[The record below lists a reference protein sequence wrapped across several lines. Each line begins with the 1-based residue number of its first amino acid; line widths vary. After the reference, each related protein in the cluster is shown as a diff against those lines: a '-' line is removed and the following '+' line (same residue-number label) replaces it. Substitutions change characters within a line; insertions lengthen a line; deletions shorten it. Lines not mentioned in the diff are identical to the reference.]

1 MANAYQQMI
10 DSYSAQRKAQE
21 DFLKQQQANQAKQLQ
36 NQVNKTI
43 SQLET
48 AKKQYGQTYH
58 DNARQ
63 AYIQKMQA
71 QRDLPQQL
79 AAQGVSG
86 GLSESGNI
94 ALNTAYGNQLSGYKR
109 DYNDQLSDVD
119 QNIYNARQDYNS
131 ALADLNNTYL
141 GKLAENNNYYNQL
154 IAQQKAA
161 QLQAEEAARNAQVQS
176 YRTTGNGSGHDNSAY
191 VKRAQEKMDN
201 EGNQSAYSYL
211 RNLTDQGYISS
222 EDFASIAAQI
232 GIPGTEI
239 ANYLSGNAAKVA
251 QDIVI
256 HSVPL
261 SGTYKQTRE
270 NWLKDMKARRSGR

>member
-48 AKKQYGQTYH
+48 AKKQYGQTYQ

-109 DYNDQLSDVD
+109 DYNDQLSAAD

-131 ALADLNNTYL
+131 ALADLNNAYL

-161 QLQAEEAARNAQVQS
+161 QLQAEEAARQAALS
-176 YRTTGNGSGHDNSAY
+176 GSSSGSSNSSDSAY
-191 VKRAQEKMDN
+191 IKRAQTLLDKDLKS
-201 EGNQSAYSYL
+201 GGRTSYDYL
-211 RNLTDQGYISS
+211 KNLLSSGYIDENSFS
-222 EDFASIAAQI
+222 NIAAQI
-232 GIPGTEI
+232 GLTDSMIRKYITSDDVAATGRAAAYYANPASRVGAVAGGI
-239 ANYLSGNAAKVA
+239 ASLF
-251 QDIVI
+251 
-256 HSVPL
+256 
-261 SGTYKQTRE
+261 R
-270 NWLKDMKARRSGR
+270 

>member
-48 AKKQYGQTYH
+48 AKKQYGQTYQ

-109 DYNDQLSDVD
+109 DYNDQLSAAD

-161 QLQAEEAARNAQVQS
+161 QLQAEEAARQAA
-176 YRTTGNGSGHDNSAY
+176 GSSSGSSGSSNSAY
-191 VKRAQEKMDN
+191 IKRAQSLLDKD
-201 EGNQSAYSYL
+201 GRSAYDYL
-211 RNLTDQGYISS
+211 KNLMESGYIDGSS
-222 EDFASIAAQI
+222 FSNIAAQI
-232 GIPGTEI
+232 GLTDSMIRKYMTSDDI
-239 ANYLSGNAAKVA
+239 ANTGRAAAYYSNPANLVGE
-251 QDIVI
+251 V
-256 HSVPL
+256 
-261 SGTYKQTRE
+261 
-270 NWLKDMKARRSGR
+270 ARRGIAALIR

>member
-48 AKKQYGQTYH
+48 AKKQYGQTYQ

-109 DYNDQLSDVD
+109 DYNDQLSAAD

-161 QLQAEEAARNAQVQS
+161 QLQAEEAARQAA
-176 YRTTGNGSGHDNSAY
+176 GSSSGSSGSSNSAY
-191 VKRAQEKMDN
+191 AKRAQSLLDKD
-201 EGNQSAYSYL
+201 GRSAYDYL
-211 RNLTDQGYISS
+211 KNLMESGYIDGSS
-222 EDFASIAAQI
+222 FSNIAAQI
-232 GIPGTEI
+232 GLTDSMIRKYMTSDDVAAAARAAAYYANSANRVGAVAGGI
-239 ANYLSGNAAKVA
+239 ASLF
-251 QDIVI
+251 
-256 HSVPL
+256 
-261 SGTYKQTRE
+261 R
-270 NWLKDMKARRSGR
+270 

>member
-48 AKKQYGQTYH
+48 AKKQYGQTYQ

-109 DYNDQLSDVD
+109 DYNDQLSAAD

-161 QLQAEEAARNAQVQS
+161 QLQAEEAARQAA
-176 YRTTGNGSGHDNSAY
+176 GSSSGSSGSSGSAY
-191 VKRAQEKMDN
+191 ANRAQSLFDKDLES
-201 EGNQSAYSYL
+201 GGRTSYDYL
-211 RNLTDQGYISS
+211 KNLLSIGYID
-222 EDFASIAAQI
+222 EDSFSNIAAQI
-232 GIPGTEI
+232 GLTDSMIRKYMTSDDVAATARAAAYYARPANRVGAVAGGI
-239 ANYLSGNAAKVA
+239 ASLF
-251 QDIVI
+251 
-256 HSVPL
+256 
-261 SGTYKQTRE
+261 R
-270 NWLKDMKARRSGR
+270 

>member
-48 AKKQYGQTYH
+48 AKKQYGQTYQ

-109 DYNDQLSDVD
+109 DYNDQLSAAD

-161 QLQAEEAARNAQVQS
+161 QLQAEEAARQAQIQAQQQAKAAAVKAQQQEEAKTIKRLQS
-176 YRTTGNGSGHDNSAY
+176 YINSMNTLNDTNTKINY
-191 VKRAQEKMDN
+191 LN
-201 EGNQSAYSYL
+201 NQNL
-211 RNLTDQGYISS
+211 RGLSNDDVYWLANYFGISNDQYNARLA
-222 EDFASIAAQI
+222 DIAANQK
-232 GIPGTEI
+232 PDYMSQSEWL
-239 ANYLSGNAAKVA
+239 AYLAGK
-251 QDIVI
+251 
-256 HSVPL
+256 
-261 SGTYKQTRE
+261 
-270 NWLKDMKARRSGR
+270 